1 MNLPEVGKTYRHYKG
16 GLYRVIALAHHS
28 ETLEDL
34 VVYEALYTSDIGQ
47 FWVRS
52 ALMWF
57 EEVEVNGEKK
67 LRFTL
72 VQ

>member
-47 FWVRS
+47 FWVRPAS
-52 ALMWF
+52 MWF
-57 EEVEVNGEKK
+57 EEVETNGLKK
-67 LRFTL
+67 PRFILT
-72 VQ
+72 